1 MFIGP
6 NTLSDN
12 ETITKYE
19 IMDGL
24 PVRGES
30 EDQFSSIDLIYF
42 DFFFKSCFCIILYS
56 GNGNYKLINL

>member
-1 MFIGP
+1 
-6 NTLSDN
+6 
-12 ETITKYE
+12 
-19 IMDGL
+19 MDGL

>member
-1 MFIGP
+1 MVFTSPGITLFIKFTLVSVVLLTLCHTFVGP

-30 EDQFSSIDLIYF
+30 KDPSI
-42 DFFFKSCFCIILYS
+42 FFL
-56 GNGNYKLINL
+56 